1 MKLKNQKRFF
11 VHAPAFY
18 GRRDVETGKFTS
30 KRLNLIQNP
39 FDDEAKPWR
48 RNIYY
53 FWWEFLRRH
62 SGYQKCCDLG
72 GSGQFRELY
81 EDWGNVHA
89 YENFWAWWSEEVETT
104 ETRGEYLFAEPHEY
118 RQVEEVASVNEQD
131 DNDLLVRIPLEVRTG
146 ELTRSLRRL
155 LQQHKER
162 SRLARRKSRARYP
175 VSATV
180 PLYTLRK
187 TLEVYDLFQL
197 HENDINSRKIKKY
210 ELCDMAGLNYDNK
223 FDGMTVLKWEQEFGA
238 NSREAKDARKAI
250 TTRRNT
256 TVNRYLNA
264 ASDYLENVGF
274 GKFPLRKAKGINK
287 NAE

>member
-1 MKLKNQKRFF
+1 M
-11 VHAPAFY
+11 
-18 GRRDVETGKFTS
+18 
-30 KRLNLIQNP
+30 
-39 FDDEAKPWR
+39 
-48 RNIYY
+48 
-53 FWWEFLRRH
+53 
-62 SGYQKCCDLG
+62 
-72 GSGQFRELY
+72 
-81 EDWGNVHA
+81 
-89 YENFWAWWSEEVETT
+89 
-104 ETRGEYLFAEPHEY
+104 
-118 RQVEEVASVNEQD
+118 NEQGD
-131 DNDLLVRIPLEVRTG
+131 EDLLVRIPLEVRTG

-162 SRLARRKSRARYP
+162 CRLARRKSRARYP

-223 FDGMTVLKWEQEFGA
+223 FDGMTVLKWEQEFGS

-264 ASDYLENVGF
+264 ANDYLENVGL
-274 GKFPLRKAKGINK
+274 GKFPLRMSRDKNK
-287 NAE
+287 Y